1 MTTEPSTSTSE
12 IQAGAT
18 EVFQLEALSLNY
30 LRNQDISTVP
40 FQRDLPKLNPCS
52 LCKKDIFTFRF
63 QAFTTLSCG
72 HIFHRIC
79 LEERIIWPESNYPL
93 CPYPSCP
100 ITIEL
105 LSEEAVLASGEY
117 MFQKKTI
124 WEKR

>member
-52 LCKKDIFTFRF
+52 LCNKDILTFRF
-63 QAFTTLSCG
+63 QAFTTLLCG

-79 LEERIIWPESNYPL
+79 LEERIIRSESNYPL
-93 CPYPSCP
+93 CPYPS
-100 ITIEL
+100 
-105 LSEEAVLASGEY
+105 Y
-117 MFQKKTI
+117 
-124 WEKR
+124 